1 MSVHRENTKAIGV
14 VSVLISAFLWGFVGV
29 FVRRMTD
36 YGFSAIEMTA
46 VRSFITWLVLFLYLF
61 FTDKSKLKIEKK
73 DLGLMILIGIVSIMS
88 FNILYFYTI
97 QVTNVS
103 AAAVLLYVWPVL
115 VVLMSIVI
123 FHEPFTVNKIIAA
136 FLSLAGCIV
145 VMKFW
150 ENGGIRT
157 IGLITGLASALTYAT
172 YSIFCV
178 FALRKY
184 QSLTILLYAFAVAAI
199 GCLPFVSFQN
209 LTGLMSQ
216 NASVLLTAGCQGIFT
231 SALPYLFYTKG
242 LKNLETGIAAILT
255 SSVPMISTFVNAVV
269 YREAVTMEQLIGS
282 AMIILSIVI
291 LKIRVAGTKEVKEQH
306 E

>member
-1 MSVHRENTKAIGV
+1 MSIHRINKKTIGV

-29 FVRRMTD
+29 FVRKMTD

-46 VRSFITWLVLFLYLF
+46 VRSFITWLILFLYLF
-61 FTDKSKLKIEKK
+61 FTDKTKLKIEKK
-73 DLGLMILIGIVSIMS
+73 DLGLMILIGIVSIMC

-123 FHEPFTVNKIIAA
+123 FHESFTANKIIAA
-136 FLSLAGCIV
+136 FLSLAGCVV

-150 ENGGIRT
+150 ENGGIGAL
-157 IGLITGLASALTYAT
+157 GLITGLASALTYAT

-184 QSLTILLYAFAVAAI
+184 QSLTILMYAFAVATL
-199 GCLPFVSFQN
+199 GCLPFVSFPGMI
-209 LTGLMSQ
+209 GLMTH
-216 NASVLLTAGCQGIFT
+216 NFPILITAVCQGIFT

-242 LKNLETGIAAILT
+242 LRNLETGIAAILT
-255 SSVPMISTFVNAVV
+255 SSVPMISTFVNAVA
-269 YREAVTMEQLIGS
+269 YGEAITAEQLIGS
-282 AMIILSIVI
+282 AIIILSIVI
-291 LKIRVAGTKEVKEQH
+291 LKIQVGGAKEEKE
-306 E
+306 